1 MKESGKTRAS
11 AAGIA
16 LLCAI
21 AAAYAIAEESGRSA
35 KTASPPPAR
44 ASGLSFLRN
53 GTLDIDAAVKHF
65 EDMYRSGS
73 SISTAELIVVKPR
86 RTRTMKM
93 KMWTKGE
100 EKALIVIVAPARE
113 KGTATLKVD
122 KNLWNYLPRIKRTIR
137 IPPSMML
144 GSWMGSDFTNDDLV
158 KESSY
163 REDYTYSVAGRSE
176 EPKGWLVRFDARPDT
191 VGLWKR
197 FEVVLTEDGTLPLEG
212 RYYDRKDR
220 LSRIILWS
228 DVKVFDGRRVPARLT
243 LTPQDSDKEG
253 HRTEMVYHDIE
264 FDVDVPDR
272 TFSLSELERVR

>member
-1 MKESGKTRAS
+1 MKESGKKRTGAV
-11 AAGIA
+11 GLA
-16 LLCAI
+16 LLCAL
-21 AAAYAIAEESGRSA
+21 AAAYAAAEESQRSA

-44 ASGLSFLRN
+44 ASGPSFLRN

-65 EDMYRSGS
+65 EDMYRSES

-93 KMWTKGE
+93 NIWTKGE
-100 EKALIVIVAPARE
+100 EKALIVIVDPARE

-137 IPPSMML
+137 IPP
-144 GSWMGSDFTNDDLV
+144 TNDDLV

-176 EPKGWLVRFDARPDT
+176 EPVGWRVRFDAKPDT

-220 LSRIILWS
+220 LSRIIIWS
-228 DVKVFDGRRVPARLT
+228 DVKVFDGRLVPARLT

-253 HRTEMVYHDIE
+253 LRTEMVYHDIE

-272 TFSLSELERVR
+272 TFSLSELERAR

>member
-1 MKESGKTRAS
+1 MKESGKTGTG
-11 AAGIA
+11 AAGVA
-16 LLCAI
+16 LLCAM
-21 AAAYAIAEESGRSA
+21 AAACAFAGEPAGSA
-35 KTASPPPAR
+35 NPPPAR
-44 ASGLSFLRN
+44 ASGPSFIKN
-53 GTLDIDAAVKHF
+53 GVLDIDAAVKHF
-65 EDMYRSGS
+65 EDMYRSDS

-93 KMWTKGE
+93 NIWTKGE
-100 EKALIVIVAPARE
+100 EKALVVIVDPARE

-176 EPKGWLVRFDARPDT
+176 EPKGWRVRFDAKPDT

-253 HRTEMVYHDIE
+253 HRTEMIYHDIE
-264 FDVDVPDR
+264 FDVDVPER
-272 TFSLSELERVR
+272 TFSLSELERAR

>member
-1 MKESGKTRAS
+1 MRTGAV
-11 AAGIA
+11 GVA

-21 AAAYAIAEESGRSA
+21 AAACVIAEESGRSA
-35 KTASPPPAR
+35 KTANPPPAR
-44 ASGLSFLRN
+44 GSELSFLRN
-53 GTLDIDAAVKHF
+53 GTLDIDAVVKHF
-65 EDMYRSGS
+65 EDMYRSES
-73 SISTAELIVVKPR
+73 SISTAELIVAKPR
-86 RTRTMKM
+86 RTRTIKM
-93 KMWTKGE
+93 KIWTKGE
-100 EKALIVIVAPARE
+100 DKALIVIVAPARE

-163 REDYTYSVAGRSE
+163 REDYIYSIAGRSE
-176 EPKGWLVRFDARPDT
+176 DPKGWRIRFDAKPDT

-197 FEVVLTEDGTLPLEG
+197 FEVVLSENGTLPLEG

-220 LSRIILWS
+220 LSRIIRWS
-228 DVKVFDGRRVPARLT
+228 DVKKFGGRRVPARMT
-243 LTPQDSDKEG
+243 LTPQDSDKKG
-253 HRTEMVYHDIE
+253 HRTEMVYHDIA

-272 TFSLSELERVR
+272 TFSLSELERAR